1 MANLYKL
8 LARTDLSKQEVHKIL
23 FKDIA
28 IIVEERRIKL
38 GEGWYCNAEI
48 FPDTTSADSYVLDVP
63 ENLVV
68 IFSFRWNVDGY
79 IKAMEVIMNWITHT
93 NTDFVFLENSEII
106 LLSRING
113 EVVINSSEKAGLPQ
127 EVIDMI
133 DIEYQV
139 RDLGIL

>member
-28 IIVEERRIKL
+28 ITVEECRIKL
-38 GEGWYCNAEI
+38 GEGWYCNTEI

-63 ENLVV
+63 ENLVA